1 MKKAQNKYAVVS
13 KWIGSLKNY
22 GVTESDF
29 DKTKDILTKKFG
41 KEAPARDVIWGLF
54 NQLIS
59 RTNDPAT
66 LSGIYYEMSLFVNEE
81 GKDSF
86 RQRELSTKMS
96 LINLK
101 QQAGDVLDG
110 VEIVTAGKQ
119 SCPECQK
126 MSGKVFTFDE
136 AFNEMPIPNKNCTH
150 RFREDQKPFCRC
162 LYVPIVSMKR

>member
-1 MKKAQNKYAVVS
+1 MKKAQNKYSGVS

-22 GVTESDF
+22 GITEADF

-41 KEAPARDVIWGLF
+41 KEAPVRDVIWGLF
-54 NQLIS
+54 NQVIF

-66 LSGIYYEMSLFVNEE
+66 LSSIYYEMALFVNEE

-96 LINLK
+96 LIQLK
-101 QQAGDVLDG
+101 QQTQGVAEK
-110 VEIVTAGKQ
+110 VEIVTAGAQ

-126 MSGKVFTFDE
+126 MSGKIFTFEE
-136 AFNEMPIPNKNCTH
+136 ALNEMPVPNKNCT
-150 RFREDQKPFCRC
+150 FKFSKDKKSFCRC
-162 LYVPIVSMKR
+162 LYVPVVSMRR